1 MKGRQFAPWC
11 RWRLRV
17 KLSHLSTL
25 AISPVQLQ
33 QLISP
38 EGPVQCEV
46 RSGDDL
52 RRSSG
57 MVTCGFVRLVGRNMR
72 GIGGR
77 R

>member
-1 MKGRQFAPWC
+1 
-11 RWRLRV
+11 
-17 KLSHLSTL
+17 L